1 MRRSTQFVVA
11 ALALA
16 AAPMT
21 SAAAQSATFG
31 VAAGA
36 SMATFTGDLADGAE
50 NYTSFLGGVFAQ
62 MDLGGV
68 MVEPGLYYTGKGA
81 KVDESGVEGT
91 IKLAYLQIPVLLKA
105 GFPMGETS
113 RFYIGAG
120 PAVGFKI
127 GCKVK
132 LEAEGI
138 SASFDCD
145 EFEDEETGTELKAKS
160 TEFSGIGV
168 AGVEFGKFAIGLRGD
183 FGLTNTFEAGFDE
196 VSVEPELK
204 TRTISIVFSMKI

>member
-1 MRRSTQFVVA
+1 MRRSTRFVVA

-16 AAPMT
+16 AAPIS

-62 MDLGGV
+62 MDLGGI
-68 MVEPGLYYTGKGA
+68 MIEPGLYYTGKGA
-81 KVDESGVEGT
+81 KFEDSGFEGT
-91 IKLAYLQIPVLLKA
+91 FKLAYLQVPVLLKA
-105 GFPMGETS
+105 GFPMGETA
-113 RFYIGAG
+113 RLYIGAG
-120 PAVGFKI
+120 PAIGFKI
-127 GCKVK
+127 SCKIK
-132 LEAEGI
+132 AEAEGI
-138 SASFDCD
+138 SATTDCED
-145 EFEDEETGTELKAKS
+145 LEDEAGNGIEAKS